1 MPSKSP
7 GLFRLPLQISA
18 VALTCSL
25 GLFSPASNASAL
37 TIVPSAASVLVG
49 NSFTVDLVI
58 SGVVDL
64 APPSIGSYDIEF
76 GYDDALL
83 GFDTVTFG
91 GPGPD
96 QLDLLN
102 LGPITFLDSSTAG
115 TVLLGEVSLDDTNTL
130 NDFQAGTFTLARLQF
145 TGLAA
150 GTADLS
156 VIAALFAD
164 AVGDDLVIDE
174 LPGISSVQVVAPIPA
189 AVCKFVSGLGVLPVL
204 RRRTRGSTQAAT

>member
-1 MPSKSP
+1 
-7 GLFRLPLQISA
+7 LVLAATAFFSA
-18 VALTCSL
+18 GT
-25 GLFSPASNASAL
+25 NASSL
-37 TIVPSAASVLVG
+37 TIVPSAGSVLVG

-64 APPSIGSYDIEF
+64 GAPSVGSFDIEF
-76 GYDDALL
+76 AYDDALL

-102 LGPITFLDSSTAG
+102 FGPITFLDSSSPG
-115 TVLLGEVSLDDTNTL
+115 TVLLGEVSLDDTDTL
-130 NDFQAGTFTLARLQF
+130 NDFQAGTFTLARLHF

-150 GTADLS
+150 GTADLA

-164 AVGDDLVIDE
+164 ALGDDLTIDT
-174 LPGISSVQVVAPIPA
+174 LPGITSIQVVVPVPA
-189 AVCKFVSGLGVLPVL
+189 AAWLFVSSLGVLTVL
-204 RRRTRGSTQAAT
+204 RRRTRGSVPEAS